1 MVDDINYGMEI
12 SILNHLIKE
21 LKHQKELKKQE
32 EIKSQSKINI
42 IAFYTTE
49 EEAKHLIEY
58 IRDKMEVYP
67 YYVGSYKKTANIEH
81 DIITATNEHA
91 PEFIWE
97 DE

>member
-1 MVDDINYGMEI
+1 MTDTIKYDMEI
-12 SILNHLIKE
+12 SILNQMIME
-21 LKHQKELKKQE
+21 LERQKELEKQE
-32 EIKSQSKINI
+32 EIKAQSKINI

-81 DIITATNEHA
+81 DIITATNEHE